1 MRWLSDYQTHNSLIR
16 LLSPYQSYPPSYRR
30 YYRPAVSSIIFEC
43 IAFELSKRANIHQS
57 SYQIRPYPP
66 LLPSWYHCAM
76 EFPAFFCFLGDWIIY
91 TWKKYKINVS
101 DILNI
106 SLCENLSSQ
115 FFILDNFPFFFS
127 PFSSLLLFFSLLAVS
142 RLLVG
147 WQMAAP
153 QDNLS
158 DLCCK
163 NSPHHSS
170 FSSAL
175 QVTS

>member
-1 MRWLSDYQTHNSLIR
+1 MEAVPAFKKTWFSVPHISFGR
-16 LLSPYQSYPPSYRR
+16 LYHQSYSS
-30 YYRPAVSSIIFEC
+30 VSLSSFQIGRIYINHPIRSDHIHPFFLPGIIVQWNF
-43 IAFELSKRANIHQS
+43 
-57 SYQIRPYPP
+57 
-66 LLPSWYHCAM
+66 LP
-76 EFPAFFCFLGDWIIY
+76 EKDN
-91 TWKKYKINVS
+91 KINVS
-101 DILNI
+101 DILRI
-106 SLCENLSSQ
+106 SFCENFTSQ

-127 PFSSLLLFFSLLAVS
+127 PFSSLLLFFSLLAVP